1 MRRILPYE
9 TAFWWWNVTET
20 EVLKIDHPEVFDRAV
35 SILKGGGLIALPTD
49 TVYGLAADPWNGEA
63 VKRLYKVKSR
73 SELKSIPVLLRGE
86 AAINEVAA
94 DLPMRARAI
103 AEVFWPGS
111 LTIVVRRKSE
121 LPSEISATDTV
132 GIRAPDHEFALAL
145 LQMYGP
151 LAATSANRSGQPGA
165 TTAEQVVSKLSGM
178 IDLIVDGGE
187 TAGGVPSTVVDLT
200 ANPPVLLREGPI
212 SFENVLR
219 VWDSYRG

>member
-1 MRRILPYE
+1 MPD
-9 TAFWWWNVTET
+9 TEI
-20 EVLKIDHPEVFDRAV
+20 LKIDHPEVFDRAI
-35 SILKGGGLIALPTD
+35 SILKSGGLIALPTD

-63 VKRLYKVKSR
+63 ISKLFKVKSR

-86 AAINEVAA
+86 ASIDEVAM
-94 DLPMRARAI
+94 DLPARVRAI
-103 AEVFWPGS
+103 AEKFWPGP

-165 TTAEQVVSKLSGM
+165 TTAEQVFSSLSGM

-187 TAGGVPSTVVDLT
+187 SAGGVSSTVVDFT

-212 SFENVLR
+212 SLESVLR
-219 VWDSYRG
+219 VWDNYWG